1 MLGRLTLAEK
11 VKFRLGL
18 PSTVIQIES
27 IRWHR
32 SPQGMKLEQCV
43 IQCINPQISASE
55 HEVHFL
61 FIQSPKCGHLAHTSR
76 GPFGDSGA
84 FDFMPPPALCPH
96 STPGFQ
102 RHHLAGSEPAE
113 GRALGG
119 SHVGVF
125 VCQSGRGAC
134 TSSAGTIS
142 WPQKYSV
149 VGRRAT
155 GCEGA
160 VGVEI
165 ESRP

>member
-113 GRALGG
+113 GRASAEGRALGVPCG
-119 SHVGVF
+119 GLRVPVWKGCVYFIGGNHLVATEIL
-125 VCQSGRGAC
+125 C
-134 TSSAGTIS
+134 S
-142 WPQKYSV
+142 WEKSDWV
-149 VGRRAT
+149 
-155 GCEGA
+155 
-160 VGVEI
+160 
-165 ESRP
+165 